1 MRSSPSFA
9 SMPAAAAWFLA
20 WGGVLLLPP
29 SVLLGRLGRSGTR
42 NSLELVLDRDLS
54 GNLAAHQ
61 EGPIC
66 LPVSLSG
73 LHWAASNSCQDC
85 PWSWLR
91 PAKTISKDLN
101 KDFGAQRLNGSYIKT
116 YYEAR

>member
-1 MRSSPSFA
+1 MGGDFA
-9 SMPAAAAWFLA
+9 DAD
-20 WGGVLLLPP
+20 
-29 SVLLGRLGRSGTR
+29 SVLCGRRANVWL
-42 NSLELVLDRDLS
+42 
-54 GNLAAHQ
+54 HQ
-61 EGPIC
+61 ERPIC

-101 KDFGAQRLNGSYIKT
+101 EDFGAQRLNGSYIKT

>member
-1 MRSSPSFA
+1 MIGSRWKVKEQIVGVERYHRVIA
-9 SMPAAAAWFLA
+9 SQK
-20 WGGVLLLPP
+20 
-29 SVLLGRLGRSGTR
+29 
-42 NSLELVLDRDLS
+42 LEAGKLEVEQGWEDFRYFEC
-54 GNLAAHQ
+54 GKHQ
-61 EGPIC
+61 ERPIC

-73 LHWAASNSCQDC
+73 LHRAASNSCQDC

-116 YYEAR
+116 HYEAR

>member
-1 MRSSPSFA
+1 MIFFGEEW
-9 SMPAAAAWFLA
+9 M
-20 WGGVLLLPP
+20 
-29 SVLLGRLGRSGTR
+29 
-42 NSLELVLDRDLS
+42 
-54 GNLAAHQ
+54 HQ
-61 EGPIC
+61 ERPIC

-73 LHWAASNSCQDC
+73 LHWAASNACQDC